1 MIELDSVQ
9 TVAFGGLAL
18 FAGYGLCLAIPL
30 LRRYNLPEPVLGG
43 LLMLQAALG
52 AGQGLEA
59 GALAIRAGLTLLF
72 TAGLARALLAA
83 RGLAPRAAQPV
94 LAPAGSHLLFVL
106 ASLPVLFS
114 IAGQVAEGDLSG
126 PALPIALLAI
136 VLFLW
141 KLRVE
146 AAIWRHAL
154 DVPALPALA
163 LAVSKGMTPSRTRR
177 ARSWSMVCMPKE
189 EPVCMTLT
197 IWETLASRMRFLTAG
212 VANIR
217 SVATTLPPPIEGK
230 PGTYY

>member
-1 MIELDSVQ
+1 MAALLRQLVEL
-9 TVAFGGLAL
+9 
-18 FAGYGLCLAIPL
+18 CL
-30 LRRYNLPEPVLGG
+30 LRRGPQDLPYSPSATWGLLGG

-83 RGLAPRAAQPV
+83 RGLAHRAEQTV
-94 LAPAGSHLLFVL
+94 LALAGSNLLFVL

-163 LAVSKGMTPSRTRR
+163 LAVSLVLGEAML
-177 ARSWSMVCMPKE
+177 VVLLV
-189 EPVCMTLT
+189 PVP
-197 IWETLASRMRFLTAG
+197 EVSAAAAS
-212 VANIR
+212 
-217 SVATTLPPPIEGK
+217 
-230 PGTYY
+230 